1 MRTTAEA
8 INEIE
13 GYLLWEE
20 EKRKAGE
27 RAREFTAGIPWLTDS
42 QRADLEHRY
51 TVEQLAA
58 SRTYLRRI
66 AARSTELRAEYE
78 AVYRVLKRRTTAWGM
93 VCGAVWVVAV
103 LVLTLR

>member
-20 EKRKAGE
+20 EKRRAGE

-51 TVEQLAA
+51 TVDQLAA
-58 SRTYLRRI
+58 SRAHLRRI

-78 AVYRVLKRRTTAWGM
+78 AVYQALKRRAAAWFV
-93 VCGAVWVVAV
+93 VCGAVCAAAV
-103 LVLTLR
+103 LALR

>member
-8 INEIE
+8 VNEIE

-51 TVEQLAA
+51 TVDRLAA

-78 AVYRVLKRRTTAWGM
+78 TVYQALKRRAATWFV
-93 VCGAVWVVAV
+93 VCGVVWAAAV
-103 LVLTLR
+103 LALR

>member
-20 EKRKAGE
+20 EKRKARE
-27 RAREFTAGIPWLTDS
+27 RAREFTAVIPWLTDS

-51 TVEQLAA
+51 TADQLAT
-58 SRTYLRRI
+58 SRTHLRRI
-66 AARSTELRAEYE
+66 VARSTELRAEYE
-78 AVYRVLKRRTTAWGM
+78 AVYQALKRRTATWCV
-93 VCGAVWVVAV
+93 VCGAVWAAAV
-103 LVLTLR
+103 LALR

>member
-51 TVEQLAA
+51 AVDQLAV

-66 AARSTELRAEYE
+66 AARSTELRTEYE
-78 AVYRVLKRRTTAWGM
+78 AVYQALRRRAALWCV
-93 VCGAVWVVAV
+93 VCGAVWAAAV
-103 LVLTLR
+103 LVLR